1 MSTLDTSSVEENEPS
16 ETENGNSSTPDKPK
30 VLRLEQIVLDD
41 RFQFRPLD
49 RGTVK
54 KYASVYRADIEMPP
68 VKVANLKGALILVD
82 GWHRVAARESLGE
95 QDVEAIEIPASSEKE
110 VRWLAAQANLEHG
123 LPLKPKQYREV
134 FRAYVKARRHRN
146 ENGSFKSYREIA
158 TELGGARGHTTIRN
172 WMEQDF
178 PGLFRAMGGRA
189 EPVDFPEDDPEPEQT
204 LASVVLDAL
213 KVAGAALPGVS
224 DPYDLGDI
232 VAELESMTAVAKRWS
247 WVPPANQGARRRW
260 SR

>member
-1 MSTLDTSSVEENEPS
+1 MSHQDTSSVEVRSS
-16 ETENGNSSTPDKPK
+16 ETENSSSLTRIEPR

-54 KYASVYRADIEMPP
+54 KYASAYRADVTMPP
-68 VKVANLKGALILVD
+68 VKVADLKGALILTD

-95 QDVEAIEIPASSEKE
+95 QRVEAIVVPASSEKE

-134 FRAYVKARRHRN
+134 FRAYIKARRHRN
-146 ENGSFKSYREIA
+146 ENGSFKSYRDIA

-172 WMEQDF
+172 WMEKDF
-178 PGLFRAMGGRA
+178 PGVYRAMGGRA

-204 LASVVLDAL
+204 LAAVVLDAL
-213 KVAGAALPGVS
+213 KAARAALPGVT
-224 DPYDLGDI
+224 DPNDLGDI
-232 VAELESMTAVAKRWS
+232 VAELEAMMAVAKRWT
-247 WVPPANQGARRRW
+247 WVPPANQGARRPAVPR
-260 SR
+260 

>member
-1 MSTLDTSSVEENEPS
+1 MSHQDTSSVEVRSS
-16 ETENGNSSTPDKPK
+16 ETENSSSLTRIEPR

-54 KYASVYRADIEMPP
+54 KYASAYRADVTMPP
-68 VKVANLKGALILVD
+68 VKVADLKGALILTD

-95 QDVEAIEIPASSEKE
+95 QRVEAIVVPASSEKE

-134 FRAYVKARRHRN
+134 FRAYIKARRHRN
-146 ENGSFKSYREIA
+146 ENGSFKSYRDIA

-172 WMEQDF
+172 WME
-178 PGLFRAMGGRA
+178 GLSRRLQGDGRESRASG
-189 EPVDFPEDDPEPEQT
+189 
-204 LASVVLDAL
+204 L
-213 KVAGAALPGVS
+213 
-224 DPYDLGDI
+224 
-232 VAELESMTAVAKRWS
+232 
-247 WVPPANQGARRRW
+247 
-260 SR
+260 SRG